1 MRGSSPGVPLSWQ
14 PAWPGDTGLDLS
26 YSPFDYVFQSE
37 VGHFDWYLRT
47 HIIGELAD
55 ISFSL
60 RKLPSSDWMNL
71 RRDLNFGLLALLRLL
86 WTMGSFEIELN
97 VFLIMLWLGMA
108 PTDSCV

>member
-60 RKLPSSDWMNL
+60 RKHGSVQADMMLRGAESS
-71 RRDLNFGLLALLRLL
+71 
-86 WTMGSFEIELN
+86 T
-97 VFLIMLWLGMA
+97 V
-108 PTDSCV
+108 

>member
-1 MRGSSPGVPLSWQ
+1 MAQGREEPEDQEVCCKIVSESTPMKPHL
-14 PAWPGDTGLDLS
+14 LDCL
-26 YSPFDYVFQSE
+26 
-37 VGHFDWYLRT
+37 
-47 HIIGELAD
+47 
-55 ISFSL
+55 SL